1 MYLSVFVT
9 GQYHQSQCL
18 PAVFPLLFQEKMTF
32 EKIFRYAFDPGDVA
46 VMLEHETIRIELIQ
60 LIPPGIRRVDRISG
74 VTESRGGGRWRTS
87 GSEHERGDSRLER
100 VEWFGWSGSFC
111 QAFCVVCEAGHL
123 LASFEENTRNFLF
136 PEPKLVR
143 PFSGVDREALMMRA
157 PYFPGIAPRL
167 EFSTRTSISQCLP
180 DSEICIYPN
189 VVMRPATHRKRSHSR
204 RQRISSPERKHPP
217 THRGRRAGSADPQRL
232 GAARP
237 QSLSPLRRGT
247 SSQRFSRDLAASCSS
262 DWKTSTSQPVGQIP
276 QEDCGSS
283 QLFQSPDSD
292 YNPDPSALF
301 RPNRTTSES
310 HRVWEEVHERV
321 RGLLTTPKAVR
332 RLIYG
337 ASVSEVDEV
346 LARRSFSPDLQ

>member
-1 MYLSVFVT
+1 MIPGLQKAFKVRVEIKFRAVSCPGVKLPAKEDMYLSVFVT

-157 PYFPGIAPRL
+157 PYFP
-167 EFSTRTSISQCLP
+167 
-180 DSEICIYPN
+180 
-189 VVMRPATHRKRSHSR
+189 
-204 RQRISSPERKHPP
+204 
-217 THRGRRAGSADPQRL
+217 
-232 GAARP
+232 
-237 QSLSPLRRGT
+237 
-247 SSQRFSRDLAASCSS
+247 
-262 DWKTSTSQPVGQIP
+262 VGQIP

>member
-1 MYLSVFVT
+1 MIPGLQKAFKVRVEIKFRAVSCPGVKLPAKEDMYLSVFVT

-60 LIPPGIRRVDRISG
+60 LIPP
-74 VTESRGGGRWRTS
+74 
-87 GSEHERGDSRLER
+87 
-100 VEWFGWSGSFC
+100 
-111 QAFCVVCEAGHL
+111 AGHL

>member
-1 MYLSVFVT
+1 MRVFLS
-9 GQYHQSQCL
+9 
-18 PAVFPLLFQEKMTF
+18 
-32 EKIFRYAFDPGDVA
+32 
-46 VMLEHETIRIELIQ
+46 
-60 LIPPGIRRVDRISG
+60 
-74 VTESRGGGRWRTS
+74 
-87 GSEHERGDSRLER
+87 
-100 VEWFGWSGSFC
+100 
-111 QAFCVVCEAGHL
+111 AGHL

-217 THRGRRAGSADPQRL
+217 TPRGRRAGSADPQRL

-262 DWKTSTSQPVGQIP
+262 YWKTSTSQPVGQIP

-301 RPNRTTSES
+301 RPNRTTSEYGRLTSTLLCLLKHCCLLSVCSDSRS

-332 RLIYG
+332 RLIYVRNAIEIHTWLSWNG
-337 ASVSEVDEV
+337 LST
-346 LARRSFSPDLQ
+346 